1 MTSCKKGEMYDQ
13 LIIPDENISLKGLCH
28 PSTRLFAIP
37 HEPHSGMEQMTRLLH
52 AVKGAVDPSASPNK
66 NLQLVSTARMCA
78 TQKGSRAADAC

>member
-37 HEPHSGMEQMTRLLH
+37 HEPHSGMEQTARLLH
-52 AVKGAVDPSASPNK
+52 AVKGAVDP
-66 NLQLVSTARMCA
+66 
-78 TQKGSRAADAC
+78 